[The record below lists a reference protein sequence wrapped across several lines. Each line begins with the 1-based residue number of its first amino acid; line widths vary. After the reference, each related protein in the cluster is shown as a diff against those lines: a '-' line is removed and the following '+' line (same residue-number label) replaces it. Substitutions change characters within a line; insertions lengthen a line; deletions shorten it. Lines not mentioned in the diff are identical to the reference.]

1 MDITKIPYNYKSF
14 LNETESKT
22 LFYNKIET
30 KITNIAS
37 YTTILGTGSLAT
49 IHNTGDVVDM
59 YCNGCNTS
67 VVNSGKQ
74 CKISLMKR
82 SGYVENHGND
92 CSIIVHSDSQTIINH
107 GNVCK
112 IHTLGNGNRVRC
124 DGSKCTIYAHGF
136 GDIVVASLGTIV
148 NISDVRY
155 NKKNNTFE
163 TERELMYVVDGKV
176 YKPDTYYTVKDGIV
190 QETDVRDKF

>member
-14 LNETESKT
+14 LNETESNT
-22 LFYNKIET
+22 LFYDKIET

-37 YTTILGTGSLAT
+37 YTTILGSGSLAT

-59 YCNGCNTS
+59 YCHGCNTN
-67 VVNSGKQ
+67 VINSGKH

-82 SGYVENHGND
+82 GGYVENYGNN
-92 CSIIVHSDSQTIINH
+92 CSIIVHADSPTIINH
-107 GNVCK
+107 GNECK
-112 IHTLGNGNRVRC
+112 IHTLGNGNCIRC

-155 NKKNNTFE
+155 NEKNNTFE
-163 TERELMYVVDGKV
+163 TKQELKYIVDGKV
-176 YKPDTYYTVKDGIV
+176 YKLDTYYTVKDGIV